1 VIEGGCQCGT
11 IRYRIRTEPLGL
23 AVCHC
28 RDCQKQSGSAFGM
41 SLSVDPASFDLHAGS
56 PKTFDVVCDS
66 GRVKTCAFCPE
77 CGTRIYHRSE
87 NGLSV
92 KAGTL
97 DDAGQLA
104 PDAHF
109 WTARKQPWVVISGDV
124 AQFEDDG

>member
-1 VIEGGCQCGT
+1 MIEGGCQCGT
-11 IRYRIRTEPLGL
+11 VRYRIRSRPLRL
-23 AVCHC
+23 VVCHC
-28 RDCQKQSGSAFGM
+28 RVCQKQSGSAFGM
-41 SLSVDPASFDLHAGS
+41 SLFVDPASFDLHAGS

-97 DDAGQLA
+97 DDTGQLA

-109 WTARKQPWVVISGDV
+109 WTARKQPWVDIPEDV
-124 AQFEDDG
+124 SQFEDDG